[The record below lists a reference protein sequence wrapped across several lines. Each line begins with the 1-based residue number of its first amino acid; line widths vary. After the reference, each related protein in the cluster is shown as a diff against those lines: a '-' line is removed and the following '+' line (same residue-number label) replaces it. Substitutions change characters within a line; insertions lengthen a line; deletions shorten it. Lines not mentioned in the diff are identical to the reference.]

1 MGDVKM
7 VTITLTDEEAKMLKL
22 ICCDYFNEEDWDN
35 LDVSDN
41 EITAFNQ
48 ASEKISLA
56 VSELPDDEEVD
67 EFEAYDREFK
77 DQWGTRPEDI

>member
-1 MGDVKM
+1 M
-7 VTITLTDEEAKMLKL
+7 VTITLTDEEVKMLKL

-35 LDVSDN
+35 LDVSDD

-67 EFEAYDREFK
+67 EFEAYDKEFK

>member
-1 MGDVKM
+1 M

-35 LDVSDN
+35 LDVSDD

-48 ASEKISLA
+48 ASEKINLA

>member
-1 MGDVKM
+1 M
-7 VTITLTDEEAKMLKL
+7 VTITLTDEEVKMLKL

>member
-1 MGDVKM
+1 M

-35 LDVSDN
+35 LDVTDD

-48 ASEKISLA
+48 ASKKISLA

-67 EFEAYDREFK
+67 DFDAYDKAFE

>member
-1 MGDVKM
+1 M

-35 LDVSDN
+35 MDVSDN

-56 VSELPDDEEVD
+56 VSELPDDEE
-67 EFEAYDREFK
+67 K
-77 DQWGTRPEDI
+77 DV

>member
-7 VTITLTDEEAKMLKL
+7 VTITLTDEEAKMLNL
-22 ICCDYFNEEDWDN
+22 ICWDYINEEDWKN
-35 LDVSDN
+35 LDVSDD
-41 EITAFNQ
+41 EIEAFNQ
-48 ASEKISLA
+48 GATKINLA
-56 VSELPDDEEVD
+56 VRELPDDEEVD